1 MFSENSTINSE
12 LYIFFPESNSIVTN
26 VCLSVCSE
34 PKPLTQH
41 KIILSPYQYLHH
53 YLHNHLQHYPHHL
66 LHHHIHQHPQ
76 CLLQTFISRLLSF
89 SACFLFI
96 NLLYTYRNIII
107 VDLFLAGQ
115 AVASCTLL
123 STDHQNY
130 LIPLGSRRSP
140 WFCLTRFRHILF
152 ATNCF
157 SQIF

>member
-1 MFSENSTINSE
+1 MS
-12 LYIFFPESNSIVTN
+12 
-26 VCLSVCSE
+26 VCLSVQN
-34 PKPLTQH
+34 PNPLNSINSFFPH
-41 KIILSPYQYLHH
+41 YDH